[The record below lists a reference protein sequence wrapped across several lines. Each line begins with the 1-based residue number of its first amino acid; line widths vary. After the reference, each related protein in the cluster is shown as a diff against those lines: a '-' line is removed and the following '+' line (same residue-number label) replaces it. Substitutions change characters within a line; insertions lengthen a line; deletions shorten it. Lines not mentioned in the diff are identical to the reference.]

1 MKARIF
7 VVILLAGLMLT
18 QTGCGR
24 FTGGAAVGA
33 AAGAVGTGAAYEI
46 QSKRQMDKLEEDLEK
61 GNITQEEYEIR
72 KDQIRRGSIFY

>member
-1 MKARIF
+1 MKARII

-33 AAGAVGTGAAYEI
+33 VGAGAAYEI